1 MKTNKWIAAMSAAL
15 VLVACG
21 GAEKSANTPTTE
33 HAQPTEPQFERING
47 LLVPPEP
54 PKAENDKT
62 IEGIDIDKNGVRD
75 DMDRWAA
82 QKFGHIP
89 AIVHPVYMTMRAN
102 QMRLTS
108 RPSTQA
114 EAVAMLKESIQYGTC
129 GWKVIDNN
137 GLDFG
142 ELADEVALRTVNTR
156 MRIDK
161 LNNIKKLAGSF
172 TSGVNS
178 IHKDCTYPQ

>member
-1 MKTNKWIAAMSAAL
+1 MKNNKVIAAAATAL
-15 VLVACG
+15 VLAACG
-21 GAEKSANTPTTE
+21 GAEKSANMPATD
-33 HAQPTEPQFERING
+33 HVQPTEPKFERING
-47 LLVPPEP
+47 LLVPPAP
-54 PKAENDKT
+54 PIAENNKT

-108 RPSTQA
+108 SPSTQA
-114 EAVAMLKESIQYGTC
+114 EAVAILKESIQYGTC
-129 GWKVIDNN
+129 GWKVIDDS
-137 GLDFG
+137 GVDFG
-142 ELADEVALRTVNTR
+142 EVADEVALRTVNTR

-161 LNNIKKLAGSF
+161 LNSIKKLAGSF
-172 TSGVNS
+172 TSSANS
-178 IHKDCTYPQ
+178 IHKDCTHPQ